1 MKAYIAYYNSE
12 IGLIEITGTAEGIL
26 SVRFV
31 KDTTTKNT
39 ESHPCVQECVAQLDE
54 YFRGKRREFSVNL
67 ILQGTEFQKQ
77 VWQQVMTIPFGE
89 TVSYQDIAVAIGQPK
104 ACQAV
109 GNANGKNKI
118 PIIIPCHRVLG
129 SDGKLTGYGG
139 GLWRKEWLLQH
150 EGYTLL

>member
-1 MKAYIAYYNSE
+1 MKPYIAYYNSE
-12 IGLIEITGTAEGIL
+12 IGLIEITGTEEGIL

-31 KDTTTKNT
+31 EDTTKKNT
-39 ESHPCVQECVAQLDE
+39 ESHPCIQECVAQLDE

-77 VWQQVMTIPFGE
+77 VWQQVMTIPFGK
-89 TVSYQDIAVAIGQPK
+89 TVSYQDIAVAIGKPK

-129 SDGKLTGYGG
+129 NTGKLTGYGG

-150 EGYTLL
+150 EGAVLL

>member
-1 MKAYIAYYNSE
+1 MKPYIAYYNSE

-31 KDTTTKNT
+31 EDTARKNT
-39 ESHPCVQECVAQLDE
+39 ESHPCVQECVTQLDE
-54 YFRGKRREFSVNL
+54 YFQGKRREFSVNL

-77 VWQQVMTIPFGE
+77 VWQQVMTIPFGK
-89 TVSYQDIAVAIGQPK
+89 TVSYQDIAVAIGKPK

-109 GNANGKNKI
+109 GQTNGKNKI

-129 SDGKLTGYGG
+129 NNGKLTGYGG

-150 EGYTLL
+150 EGAVLL

>member
-1 MKAYIAYYNSE
+1 MKPYIAYYNSE
-12 IGLIEITGTAEGIL
+12 IGLLKITGTAEGIL
-26 SVRFV
+26 SVRFTE
-31 KDTTTKNT
+31 DTTTRNT

-54 YFRGKRREFSVNL
+54 YFQGRRREFSVNL

-77 VWQQVMTIPFGE
+77 VWQQVMKIPFGK
-89 TVSYQDIAVAIGQPK
+89 TVSYQDVAVALGKPK

-129 SDGKLTGYGG
+129 NNGKLTGYGG
-139 GLWRKEWLLQH
+139 GLWRKEWLLRH
-150 EGYTLL
+150 EGNTLL

>member
-1 MKAYIAYYNSE
+1 MKSYTACYNSK

-26 SVRFV
+26 SLGFLE
-31 KDTTTKNT
+31 DTARNPV
-39 ESHPCVQECVAQLDE
+39 ENHPCVQECVAQLDE
-54 YFRGKRREFSVNL
+54 YFRGMRKEFSVNV

-77 VWQQVMTIPFGE
+77 VWQQVMTIPFGK
-89 TVSYQDIAVAIGQPK
+89 TVSYQDVAVALGKPK

-109 GNANGKNKI
+109 GNANGRNKI

-150 EGYTLL
+150 EGTVLL